1 MESELKITKDV
12 GKNKLG
18 SVNGKKDIV
27 LIACP
32 VADKRGPCSRN
43 CGGGW
48 PGTRA
53 TTEQLTEALHNGG
66 IDPERLGCGPL
77 VERARVAV
85 SMLED
90 IQKQY
95 T

>member
-1 MESELKITKDV
+1 MESELRI
-12 GKNKLG
+12 NKR
-18 SVNGKKDIV
+18 IV
-27 LIACP
+27 LKACP
-32 VADKRGPCSRN
+32 AADGKGPCCRN

-66 IDPERLGCGPL
+66 INPEKLGCEPL

-85 SMLED
+85 SELADTQE
-90 IQKQY
+90 
-95 T
+95 